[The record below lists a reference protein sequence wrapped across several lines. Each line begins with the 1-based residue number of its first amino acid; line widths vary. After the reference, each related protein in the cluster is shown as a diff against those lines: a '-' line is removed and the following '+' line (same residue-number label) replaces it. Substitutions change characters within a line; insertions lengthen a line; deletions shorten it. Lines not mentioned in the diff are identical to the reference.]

1 MTYLLLWF
9 GVFALLA
16 LWSVAAWA
24 LHGLGAWVVSSA
36 GTLGFPAAGIEPLM
50 LPAWVAAWL
59 PADLVQALA
68 GLSSTLRPWFDTV
81 LVQAPALA
89 GGLSLAVWVLWA
101 LGAGLLILLGLGAS
115 AALTM
120 WRRRVGRARTGAAVP
135 AIAG

>member
-24 LHGLGAWVVSSA
+24 LHGLGAWAVSSA

-50 LPAWVAAWL
+50 LPGWLAAWL

-68 GLSSTLRPWFDTV
+68 GLSSTLRPWVDTV

-115 AALTM
+115 AALTL
-120 WRRRVGRARTGAAVP
+120 WRRRVGRARPGAAVP